1 MTNEELEQL
10 EASEDSVSV
19 NSHGMDL
26 IHKEGLQI
34 DPASPAEERL
44 EKVKAARNALLE
56 AAKPLLRVL
65 SEMPRQLPE
74 GDAVIHKFRE
84 VLDQEVRSFQTLC
97 DKTSLRREHVLTA
110 RYCLCTAIDEAASS
124 TSWGENG
131 VWAQS
136 SLAQRFHQDVK
147 GGQKFFLLL
156 GRLSA
161 GPHEHANLLEVM
173 YRILGLGFQGIYN
186 GSTEN
191 RRELESL
198 RHRLLTILRGVHEP
212 VAPALSPS
220 WQGAGTGKFK
230 IMRSI
235 PVWISASV
243 LGLVLFSVFAWHKY
257 WLVSGAEALQIE
269 IAKISKITPL
279 VKALRLSDLLKSEI
293 SAGLVSVT
301 DSSHESRVVLKGDD
315 VFLPARADVS
325 PKVANLL
332 NRLATEIA
340 KVEASKVVV
349 VGHSDSQP
357 INSPQFPSNEVLS
370 QKRAQSVSDYLSAH
384 GVEKTRL
391 SAVGKG
397 DAAPIEDNQTIQ
409 GRARNRRVEILVTP

>member
-1 MTNEELEQL
+1 MANEEPQQIEP
-10 EASEDSVSV
+10 SEDSFVALGGSTDS
-19 NSHGMDL
+19 NTSSGF
-26 IHKEGLQI
+26 QI
-34 DPASPAEERL
+34 DPAFPLEERL
-44 EKVKAARNALLE
+44 EQVKAARNPLLE

-65 SEMPRQLPE
+65 SEMPHQLPDGE
-74 GDAVIHKFRE
+74 GVVSRFRDL
-84 VLDQEVRSFQTLC
+84 LDQEVRSFQSLC
-97 DKTSLRREHVLTA
+97 DKTSLRREHALTA

-124 TSWGENG
+124 TPWGENG

-161 GPHEHANLLEVM
+161 GPQEHADLLEVM
-173 YRILGLGFQGIYN
+173 YRILGLGFEGIYN
-186 GSTEN
+186 GSPEN

-212 VAPALSPS
+212 VAPALSSS
-220 WQGAGTGKFK
+220 WQGAGIGKFK

-257 WLVSGAEALQIE
+257 WLSTGAEALQIE
-269 IAKISKITPL
+269 ISKIPKITPA

-293 SAGLVSVT
+293 SAGRVSVT
-301 DSSHESRVVLKGDD
+301 DTPHESRVVLKGDD
-315 VFLPARADVS
+315 VFSPAHADVS
-325 PKVANLL
+325 PKVADLL
-332 NRLATEIA
+332 NRLATEIS
-340 KVEASKVVV
+340 KVQASKVVV

-357 INSPQFPSNEVLS
+357 INTPQFPSNEVLS
-370 QKRAQSVSDYLSAH
+370 EKRAQSVSNYLSAH
-384 GVEKTRL
+384 GVDKSRL

-397 DAAPIEDNQTIQ
+397 DSSPIEDNETIQ